1 MLNNFTITNKIRQS
15 FSVGGQTEEWTKNM
29 TTIKFQEQTQVE
41 NLQMKVTNDIKAV
54 IATKRLFGGS
64 CFSSDSE
71 KKISALHGLNRIL
84 AFHFTPEELN
94 TYFSSHNDELINGYV
109 NNFSKSGHSH

>member
-1 MLNNFTITNKIRQS
+1 
-15 FSVGGQTEEWTKNM
+15 M

-41 NLQMKVTNDIKAV
+41 DLQTKVTRDIKAV

-64 CFSSDSE
+64 CFSSDAE

-84 AFHFTPEELN
+84 AFHYTPEELN
-94 TYFSSHNDELINGYV
+94 TYFSSHNDALISGYV
-109 NNFSKSGHSH
+109 NNFLSGYSH